1 MNKPTK
7 YTKKKPTN
15 QPMKQQPQ
23 NINLTKRLKDE
34 TCHMYTSEKKNKNTP
49 SVYYIVSSIYLF
61 SDVSMTSKEK

>member
-1 MNKPTK
+1 
-7 YTKKKPTN
+7 
-15 QPMKQQPQ
+15 MKQQPQ

-49 SVYYIVSSIYLF
+49 SVDYIVSSIYLF